1 MRRMDAS
8 PPPELVRYFDL
19 MIQKIEAHPS
29 YSVNVRGAA
38 RAGEP
43 LILNYHTH
51 GPGQGY
57 CVSICT
63 RVEGLA
69 ALGLDVPLQE
79 LCHIRGIAQERED
92 CEPLMSVLGARLID
106 HYGLASVPRIFLD
119 GKPFERH

>member
-1 MRRMDAS
+1 MRRMDES
-8 PPPELVRYFDL
+8 QSPELVRYFDV
-19 MIQKIEAHPS
+19 MIEKIEAHPS
-29 YSVNVRGAA
+29 YSVNLRGAA

-51 GPGQGY
+51 GPDHGY

-79 LCHIRGIAQERED
+79 LCHIRGIANERED
-92 CEPLMSVLGARLID
+92 CEPLMSVLGARLVE
-106 HYGLASVPRIFLD
+106 HYGLKNAPRIFLD
-119 GKPFERH
+119 GKPFEQR